1 MKKLYF
7 LFLLTLI
14 SFSAFSQNPGDIVI
28 TEIMKNPALV
38 SDNYG
43 EWFEVHNSTST
54 SIDLQNW
61 VIRDQPGGS
70 QNSTTITNSVIVPA
84 GGYIAMGRGGVT
96 DSSASDFNGGLTYA
110 YVYDSSFSMSNGS
123 DEVILEA
130 PDGSGGFTVIDEV
143 FYSDANFPDST
154 GVSMQLD
161 SAALTSD
168 NNDGSN
174 WCNGTQAYNGQDIGT
189 PGSAN
194 NTCDPVC
201 EASLG
206 SATANCDAIT
216 TGTDTYSVTLAFS
229 GAGTTTFVVTSTT
242 GTVSGDN
249 PSTNVT
255 GNIIVSGISEGT
267 DVTITMDDTANGG
280 LCALTRE
287 VTSLVCEPTGSVDI
301 ELIGVMDFT
310 VSTGGSTG
318 KAHHLVATADNVQL
332 SDYGLGSANNGGGTD
347 GEEFSLPAGIVNNG
361 DNILVV
367 RDAAAIE
374 AYFTTAG
381 YNLFDLVIVDTG
393 GDVVNGNGNDA
404 IELYKNGS
412 VVETFGDITDSSA
425 ADWNYLD
432 SWAYKTTLGAAW
444 PTGWSYGGVD
454 CTDGSTTIFD
464 SSCVYPFLESLST
477 KAFSKAELSIYPNP
491 VNNGLVTIK
500 SPLAGV
506 KNIEL
511 FDAIGRNVLKTEL
524 TAEALDVSKL
534 GVGLYLLKVTIGDR
548 SAAHK
553 LIIN

>member
-7 LFLLTLI
+7 LLFILI
-14 SFSAFSQNPGDIVI
+14 SFTSFSQSVGDIVV
-28 TEIMKNPALV
+28 TEFMNDSDAV
-38 SDNYG
+38 SDTVG
-43 EWFEVHNSTST
+43 EWLELYNSTGSDIDLNGWTLKDDGSDSHTFTT
-54 SIDLQNW
+54 SII
-61 VIRDQPGGS
+61 VSAGS
-70 QNSTTITNSVIVPA
+70 YFV
-84 GGYIAMGRGGVT
+84 MGRGA
-96 DSSASDFNGGLTYA
+96 DSTVNGGVNLDHSYGDGVFTMA
-110 YVYDSSFSMSNGS
+110 NGADEIVLLSPSSVEIDRIVYGVGGF
-123 DEVILEA
+123 
-130 PDGSGGFTVIDEV
+130 PDGGPGFSISLDP
-143 FYSDANFPDST
+143 N
-154 GVSMQLD
+154 QL
-161 SAALTSD
+161 AGD
-168 NNDGSN
+168 NNLAAN
-174 WCNGTQAYNGQDIGT
+174 WCLSTSVFGAGDLGT
-189 PGSAN
+189 PGVENDA
-194 NTCDPVC
+194 CGAVC

-242 GTVSGDN
+242 GTVSGDD

-280 LCALTRE
+280 LCPLTRE
-287 VTSLVCEPTGSVDI
+287 VTSPVCEPTGSVDI
-301 ELIGVMDFT
+301 ELRGVMDFT

-318 KAHHLVATADNVQL
+318 KAHHLVAIADNVQL
-332 SDYGLGSANNGGGTD
+332 SNYGLGSANNGGGTD

-393 GDVVNGNGNDA
+393 GDAVDGNGNDA

-425 ADWNYLD
+425 STWNYLD
-432 SWAYKTTLGAAW
+432 SWAYKTTVGAAW
-444 PTGWSYGGVD
+444 PNGWSYGGVN

-464 SSCVYPFLESLST
+464 SGCVYPFLESLST

-506 KNIEL
+506 KNIAL

-524 TAEALDVSKL
+524 TLEALDVSEL
-534 GVGLYLLKVTIGDR
+534 GAGLYLLKVTIGDR
-548 SAAHK
+548 SATHK

>member
-7 LFLLTLI
+7 FLFILI
-14 SFSAFSQNPGDIVI
+14 SFTGFSQIAGDIVV
-28 TEIMKNPALV
+28 TEFMNDSDAV
-38 SDNYG
+38 SDTVG
-43 EWFEVHNSTST
+43 EWLELYNTTGSDIDLNGWTLKDDGSDSHTFTT
-54 SIDLQNW
+54 SI
-61 VIRDQPGGS
+61 
-70 QNSTTITNSVIVPA
+70 IVPA
-84 GGYIAMGRGGVT
+84 GSYFVMGRGA
-96 DSSASDFNGGLTYA
+96 DSTVNGGVNLDHSYGDGVFTMA
-110 YVYDSSFSMSNGS
+110 NGADEIVLLSPSSVEIDRIVYGVGGF
-123 DEVILEA
+123 
-130 PDGSGGFTVIDEV
+130 PDGGPGFSISLDP
-143 FYSDANFPDST
+143 N
-154 GVSMQLD
+154 QL
-161 SAALTSD
+161 AGD
-168 NNDGSN
+168 NNLAAN
-174 WCNGTQAYNGQDIGT
+174 WCLSTSVFGAGDLGT
-189 PGSAN
+189 PGVENDA
-194 NTCDPVC
+194 CGAVC

-242 GTVSGDN
+242 GNVSGDD

-280 LCALTRE
+280 LCPLTRE
-287 VTSLVCEPTGSVDI
+287 VTSPVCEPTGSVDI
-301 ELIGVMDFT
+301 ELRGVMDFT

-318 KAHHLVATADNVQL
+318 KAHHLVAIADNVQL
-332 SDYGLGSANNGGGTD
+332 SNYGLGSANNGGGTD

-393 GDVVNGNGNDA
+393 GDAVDGNGNDA

-425 ADWNYLD
+425 STWNYLD
-432 SWAYKTTLGAAW
+432 SWAYKTTVGAAW
-444 PTGWSYGGVD
+444 PNGWSYGGVN

-464 SSCVYPFLESLST
+464 SGCVYPFLESLST

-506 KNIEL
+506 KNIAL

-524 TAEALDVSKL
+524 TAEALDVSEL
-534 GVGLYLLKVTIGDR
+534 GAGLYLLKVTIGDR
-548 SAAHK
+548 SATHK

>member
-7 LFLLTLI
+7 LLFILI
-14 SFSAFSQNPGDIVI
+14 SFTGFSQSAGDIVV
-28 TEIMKNPALV
+28 TEFMNDSGAV
-38 SDNYG
+38 SDTVG
-43 EWFEVHNSTST
+43 EWLELYNSTGSDIDLNGWTLKDDGSNSHTFTT
-54 SIDLQNW
+54 SI
-61 VIRDQPGGS
+61 
-70 QNSTTITNSVIVPA
+70 IVPA
-84 GGYIAMGRGGVT
+84 GSYFVMGRGA
-96 DSSASDFNGGLTYA
+96 DSAVNGGVNLDHSYGDGVFTLSNSEDEIILLSPSSVEIDRI
-110 YVYDSSFSMSNGS
+110 VYGVGGF
-123 DEVILEA
+123 
-130 PDGSGGFTVIDEV
+130 PDGGPGFSISLDP
-143 FYSDANFPDST
+143 N
-154 GVSMQLD
+154 QL
-161 SAALTSD
+161 AGD
-168 NNDGSN
+168 NNLAAN
-174 WCNGTQAYNGQDIGT
+174 WCLSTSVFGDGDSGT
-189 PGSAN
+189 PGVENDA
-194 NTCDPVC
+194 CDPVC

-206 SATANCDAIT
+206 SATTNCDAIT

-242 GTVSGDN
+242 GTVSGDD

-255 GNIIVSGISEGT
+255 GNITVSGISEGT

-280 LCALTRE
+280 LCTLTKE
-287 VTSLVCEPTGSVDI
+287 VTSPVCEPTGSVDI

-393 GDVVNGNGNDA
+393 GDAVDGNGNDA

-444 PTGWSYGGVD
+444 PTDWSYGGVD

-506 KNIEL
+506 KNIAL

-524 TAEALDVSKL
+524 TSEALDVSEL
-534 GVGLYLLKVTIGDR
+534 GAGLYLLKVTIGDR
-548 SAAHK
+548 SATHK

>member
-7 LFLLTLI
+7 LLFILI
-14 SFSAFSQNPGDIVI
+14 SFTGFSQSAGDIVV
-28 TEIMKNPALV
+28 TEFMNDSGAV
-38 SDNYG
+38 SDTVG
-43 EWFEVHNSTST
+43 EWLELYNSTGSDIDLNGWTLKDDGSNSHTFTT
-54 SIDLQNW
+54 SI
-61 VIRDQPGGS
+61 
-70 QNSTTITNSVIVPA
+70 IVPA
-84 GGYIAMGRGGVT
+84 GSYFVMGRGA
-96 DSSASDFNGGLTYA
+96 DSAVNGGVNLDHSYGDGVFTLSNSEDEIILLSPSSVEIDRI
-110 YVYDSSFSMSNGS
+110 VYGVGGF
-123 DEVILEA
+123 
-130 PDGSGGFTVIDEV
+130 PDGGPGFSISLDP
-143 FYSDANFPDST
+143 N
-154 GVSMQLD
+154 QL
-161 SAALTSD
+161 AGD
-168 NNDGSN
+168 NNLAAN
-174 WCNGTQAYNGQDIGT
+174 WCLSTSVFGDGDSGT
-189 PGSAN
+189 PGVENDA
-194 NTCDPVC
+194 CDPVC

-206 SATANCDAIT
+206 SATTNCDAIT

-242 GTVSGDN
+242 GTVSGDD

-255 GNIIVSGISEGT
+255 GNITVSGISEGT

-280 LCALTRE
+280 LCTLTKE
-287 VTSLVCEPTGSVDI
+287 VTSPVCEPTGSVDI

-393 GDVVNGNGNDA
+393 GDAVDGNGNDA

-444 PTGWSYGGVD
+444 PTGWSYGGAN

-464 SSCVYPFLESLST
+464 SSCVYPLLESLST

-500 SPLAGV
+500 SPFAGV
-506 KNIEL
+506 KNIAL

-524 TAEALDVSKL
+524 TSEALDVSEL
-534 GVGLYLLKVTIGDR
+534 GAGLYLLKVTIGDR
-548 SAAHK
+548 SATHK

>member
-7 LFLLTLI
+7 LLFILI
-14 SFSAFSQNPGDIVI
+14 SFTGFSQSEGDIVV
-28 TEIMKNPALV
+28 TEFMNDSDAV
-38 SDNYG
+38 SDTVG
-43 EWFEVHNSTST
+43 EWLELYNATGSDIDLNGWTLKDDGSDSHTFTT
-54 SIDLQNW
+54 SI
-61 VIRDQPGGS
+61 
-70 QNSTTITNSVIVPA
+70 IVPA
-84 GGYIAMGRGGVT
+84 GSYFVMGRGA
-96 DSSASDFNGGLTYA
+96 DSTVNGGVNLDHSYGDGVFTMA
-110 YVYDSSFSMSNGS
+110 NNVDEIVLLSPSSVEIDRIIYGASN
-123 DEVILEA
+123 DF
-130 PDGSGGFTVIDEV
+130 PDGGPGFSISLDP
-143 FYSDANFPDST
+143 N
-154 GVSMQLD
+154 QL
-161 SAALTSD
+161 AGD
-168 NNDGSN
+168 NNLAAN
-174 WCNGTQAYNGQDIGT
+174 WCLSTSVFGAGDSGT
-189 PGSAN
+189 PGVEN
-194 NTCDPVC
+194 NACDPVC

-206 SATANCDAIT
+206 SATTDCDAIT

-229 GAGTTTFVVTSTT
+229 GAGTTTFVVTYTA
-242 GTVSGDN
+242 GDVSGDD

-255 GNIIVSGISEGT
+255 GNIIVSGIPEGT
-267 DVTITMDDTANGG
+267 DVTITMDDTATGG
-280 LCALTRE
+280 LCSLTRDI
-287 VTSLVCEPTGSVDI
+287 TSPICEPTGTVDI
-301 ELIGVMDFT
+301 ELRGIMDFT
-310 VSTGGSTG
+310 VPSGGSTG
-318 KAHHLVATADNVQL
+318 KAHHLIVTADNVQL

-347 GEEFSLPAGIVNNG
+347 GEEFSLPTGIVNNG

-393 GDVVNGNGNDA
+393 GAAVDGNGNDA

-425 ADWNYLD
+425 ANWNYLD

-444 PTGWSYGGVD
+444 PTGWSYGGPD

-506 KNIEL
+506 KNIAL

-524 TAEALDVSKL
+524 TAEALDVSEL
-534 GVGLYLLKVTIGDR
+534 GAGLYLLKVTIGDR
-548 SAAHK
+548 SATHK

>member
-7 LFLLTLI
+7 LLFILI
-14 SFSAFSQNPGDIVI
+14 SFTGFSQSAGDIVV
-28 TEIMKNPALV
+28 TEFMNDSDAV
-38 SDNYG
+38 SDTVG
-43 EWFEVHNSTST
+43 EWLELYNATGSDIDLNGWTLKDDGSNSHTFTT
-54 SIDLQNW
+54 SI
-61 VIRDQPGGS
+61 
-70 QNSTTITNSVIVPA
+70 IVPA
-84 GGYIAMGRGGVT
+84 GSYFVMGRGA
-96 DSSASDFNGGLTYA
+96 DSTVNGGVNLDHSYGDGVFTMA
-110 YVYDSSFSMSNGS
+110 NGADEIVLLSPSSVEIDRIVYGVGGF
-123 DEVILEA
+123 
-130 PDGSGGFTVIDEV
+130 PDGGPGFSISLDP
-143 FYSDANFPDST
+143 N
-154 GVSMQLD
+154 QL
-161 SAALTSD
+161 AGD
-168 NNDGSN
+168 NNLAAN
-174 WCNGTQAYNGQDIGT
+174 WCLSTSVFGAGDLGT
-189 PGSAN
+189 PGVENDA
-194 NTCDPVC
+194 CGAVC

-242 GTVSGDN
+242 GTVSGDD

-280 LCALTRE
+280 LCPLTRE
-287 VTSLVCEPTGSVDI
+287 VTSPVCEPTGSVDI
-301 ELIGVMDFT
+301 ELRGVMDFT

-318 KAHHLVATADNVQL
+318 KAHHLVAIADNVQL
-332 SDYGLGSANNGGGTD
+332 SNYGLGSANNGGGTD

-393 GDVVNGNGNDA
+393 GDAVDGNGNDA

-425 ADWNYLD
+425 STWNYLD
-432 SWAYKTTLGAAW
+432 SWAYKTTVGAAW
-444 PTGWSYGGVD
+444 PNGWSYGGVN

-464 SSCVYPFLESLST
+464 SGCVYPFLESLST

-506 KNIEL
+506 KNIAL

-524 TAEALDVSKL
+524 TLEALDVSEL
-534 GVGLYLLKVTIGDR
+534 GAGLYLLKVTIGDR
-548 SAAHK
+548 SATHK

>member
-38 SDNYG
+38 SDDYG
-43 EWFEVHNSTST
+43 EWFEVHNSTGS

-61 VIRDQPGGS
+61 VIRDQPGSS

-206 SATANCDAIT
+206 SATTNCDAIT

-242 GTVSGDN
+242 GTVSGDD

-280 LCALTRE
+280 LCTLTRE
-287 VTSLVCEPTGSVDI
+287 VTSPVCEPTGTIDL
-301 ELIGVMDFT
+301 ELKGVMDFT
-310 VSTGGSTG
+310 VPSGGSDG
-318 KAHHLVATADNVQL
+318 KALHVVATADIANL
-332 SDYGLGSANNGGGTD
+332 NIYGLGVANNGGGTD
-347 GEEFSLPAGIVNNG
+347 GQEYTFDDISVLQGE
-361 DNILVV
+361 NILVV
-367 RDAAAIE
+367 RSLDALT
-374 AYFTTAG
+374 AYFTADG
-381 YNLFDLVIVDTG
+381 IALFDHVLIGTTKISQN
-393 GDVVNGNGNDA
+393 GDDA
-404 IELYKNGS
+404 IELFKNDS
-412 VVETFGDITDSSA
+412 VVETFGEIDTDGSGES
-425 ADWNYLD
+425 WEYLD
-432 SWAYKTTLGAAW
+432 SWAYKTTSGAAW
-444 PTGWSYGGVD
+444 PTGWSYGGVE
-454 CTDGSTTIFD
+454 CTNGSTTIFD

-506 KNIEL
+506 KNIAL

-524 TAEALDVSKL
+524 TSEALDVSEL
-534 GVGLYLLKVTIGDR
+534 GAGLYLLKVTIGDR
-548 SAAHK
+548 SATHK

>member
-7 LFLLTLI
+7 LLFILI
-14 SFSAFSQNPGDIVI
+14 SFTGFSQSAGDIVV
-28 TEIMKNPALV
+28 TEFMNDSGAV
-38 SDNYG
+38 SDTVG
-43 EWFEVHNSTST
+43 EWLELYNSTGSDIDLNGWTLKDDGSDSHTFTT
-54 SIDLQNW
+54 SI
-61 VIRDQPGGS
+61 
-70 QNSTTITNSVIVPA
+70 IVPA
-84 GGYIAMGRGGVT
+84 GSYFVMGRGA
-96 DSSASDFNGGLTYA
+96 DSTVNGGVNLDHSYGDGVFTMA
-110 YVYDSSFSMSNGS
+110 NGADEIVLLSPSSVEIDRIVYGVGGF
-123 DEVILEA
+123 
-130 PDGSGGFTVIDEV
+130 PDGGPGFSISLDP
-143 FYSDANFPDST
+143 N
-154 GVSMQLD
+154 QL
-161 SAALTSD
+161 AGD
-168 NNDGSN
+168 NNLAAN
-174 WCNGTQAYNGQDIGT
+174 WCLSTSVFGDGDSGT
-189 PGSAN
+189 PGVENDA
-194 NTCDPVC
+194 CGAVC

-206 SATANCDAIT
+206 SATTNCDAIT

-242 GTVSGDN
+242 GTVSGDD

-255 GNIIVSGISEGT
+255 GNITVSGISEGT

-280 LCALTRE
+280 LCTLTRE
-287 VTSLVCEPTGSVDI
+287 VTSPVCEPTGSVDI
-301 ELIGVMDFT
+301 ELRGVMDFT

-500 SPLAGV
+500 SPLAGA
-506 KNIEL
+506 KNIAL

-524 TAEALDVSKL
+524 TSEALDVSEL
-534 GVGLYLLKVTIGDR
+534 GAGLYLLKVTIGDR
-548 SAAHK
+548 SATHK

>member
-7 LFLLTLI
+7 LLFILI
-14 SFSAFSQNPGDIVI
+14 SFTGFSQSAGDIVV
-28 TEIMKNPALV
+28 TEFMNDSDAV
-38 SDNYG
+38 SDTVG
-43 EWFEVHNSTST
+43 EWLELYNSTGADIDLNGWTLKDDGSNSHTFTT
-54 SIDLQNW
+54 SI
-61 VIRDQPGGS
+61 
-70 QNSTTITNSVIVPA
+70 IVPA
-84 GGYIAMGRGGVT
+84 GSYFVMGRGA
-96 DSSASDFNGGLTYA
+96 DSAVNGGVNLDHSYGDGVFTLSNSEDEIILLSPSSVEIDRI
-110 YVYDSSFSMSNGS
+110 VYGVGGF
-123 DEVILEA
+123 
-130 PDGSGGFTVIDEV
+130 PDGGPGFSISLDP
-143 FYSDANFPDST
+143 N
-154 GVSMQLD
+154 QL
-161 SAALTSD
+161 AGD
-168 NNDGSN
+168 NNLAAN
-174 WCNGTQAYNGQDIGT
+174 WCLSTSVFGAGDYGT
-189 PGSAN
+189 PGVENDA
-194 NTCDPVC
+194 CGAVC

-206 SATANCDAIT
+206 SATTNCDAIT

-242 GTVSGDN
+242 GTVSGDD

-255 GNIIVSGISEGT
+255 GNITVSGISEGT

-280 LCALTRE
+280 LCTLTKE
-287 VTSLVCEPTGSVDI
+287 VTSPVCEPTGSVDI

-393 GDVVNGNGNDA
+393 GDAVDGNGNDA

-412 VVETFGDITDSSA
+412 VVETFGDITDSGA

-444 PTGWSYGGVD
+444 PTGWSYGGAD

-506 KNIEL
+506 KNIAL

-524 TAEALDVSKL
+524 TSEALDVSEL
-534 GVGLYLLKVTIGDR
+534 GAGLYLLKVTIGDR
-548 SAAHK
+548 SATHK

>member
-1 MKKLYF
+1 MKKIYF

-38 SDNYG
+38 SDDYG
-43 EWFEVHNSTST
+43 EWFEVHNSTSS

-61 VIRDQPGGS
+61 VIRDEPGS
-70 QNSTTITNSVIVPA
+70 YQNSTTITNSVIVPA

-110 YVYDSSFSMSNGS
+110 YVYESSFSMSNGS

-206 SATANCDAIT
+206 SATTNCDAIT

-229 GAGTTTFVVTSTT
+229 SAGTTTFVVTSTT
-242 GTVSGDN
+242 GTVSGDD

-255 GNIIVSGISEGT
+255 GNIIVSGVSEGT

-280 LCALTRE
+280 LCTLTRE
-287 VTSLVCEPTGSVDI
+287 VTSPVCEPTGAIDL
-301 ELIGVMDFT
+301 ELKGIIDFT
-310 VSTGGSTG
+310 VPSAGSDG
-318 KAHHLVATADNVQL
+318 KAIHVLATSDIADL
-332 SDYGLGSANNGGGTD
+332 SVYGIGTAGNGEGTD
-347 GEEFSLPAGIVNNG
+347 GLEYSFDAISVTAG
-361 DNILVV
+361 DNILVA
-367 RDAAAIE
+367 RTLSAME
-374 AYFTTAG
+374 SYFTTAG
-381 YNLFDLVIVDTG
+381 YNLFDHILLASNAI
-393 GDVVNGNGNDA
+393 NGNGNDA
-404 IELYKNGS
+404 IELFKNGS
-412 VVETFGDITDSSA
+412 VVETFGEINFEGGSSNFSM
-425 ADWNYLD
+425 DWAYND
-432 SWAYKTTLGAAW
+432 SWAYKVNDVWT
-444 PTGWSYGGVD
+444 YGGPD
-454 CTDGSTTIFD
+454 CTDGSTTSFD
-464 SSCVYPFLESLST
+464 SGCVYPFLESLST

-506 KNIEL
+506 KNIAL

-524 TAEALDVSKL
+524 TSEALDVSEI
-534 GVGLYLLKVTIGDR
+534 GAGLYLLKVTIGDR
-548 SAAHK
+548 SATHK

>member
-7 LFLLTLI
+7 FLFILI
-14 SFSAFSQNPGDIVI
+14 SFTGFSQIAGDIVV
-28 TEIMKNPALV
+28 TEFMNDSDAV
-38 SDNYG
+38 SDTVG
-43 EWFEVHNSTST
+43 EWLELYNTTGSDIDLNGWTLKDDGSDSHTFTT
-54 SIDLQNW
+54 SII
-61 VIRDQPGGS
+61 VSAGS
-70 QNSTTITNSVIVPA
+70 YFV
-84 GGYIAMGRGGVT
+84 MGRGA
-96 DSSASDFNGGLTYA
+96 DSTVNGGVNLDHSYGDGVFTMA
-110 YVYDSSFSMSNGS
+110 NGADEIVLLSPSSVEIDRIVYGVGGF
-123 DEVILEA
+123 
-130 PDGSGGFTVIDEV
+130 PDGGPGFSISLDP
-143 FYSDANFPDST
+143 N
-154 GVSMQLD
+154 QL
-161 SAALTSD
+161 AGD
-168 NNDGSN
+168 NNLAAN
-174 WCNGTQAYNGQDIGT
+174 WCLSTSVFGAGDLGT
-189 PGSAN
+189 PGVENDA
-194 NTCDPVC
+194 CGAVC

-242 GTVSGDN
+242 GNVSGDD

-280 LCALTRE
+280 LCPLTRE
-287 VTSLVCEPTGSVDI
+287 VTSPVCEPTGSVDI
-301 ELIGVMDFT
+301 ELRGVMDFT

-318 KAHHLVATADNVQL
+318 KAHHLVAIADNVQL
-332 SDYGLGSANNGGGTD
+332 SNYGLGSANNGGGTD

-393 GDVVNGNGNDA
+393 GDAVDGNGNDA

-425 ADWNYLD
+425 STWNYLD

-444 PTGWSYGGVD
+444 PNGWSYGGVN

-464 SSCVYPFLESLST
+464 SGCVYPFLESLST

-506 KNIEL
+506 KNIAL

-524 TAEALDVSKL
+524 TAEALDVSEL
-534 GVGLYLLKVTIGDR
+534 GAGLYLLKVTIGDR
-548 SAAHK
+548 SATHK